1 MNESKYIKQTLNMYN
16 ALLDLK
22 EQIDSSNLKEHGVK
36 KFMNGRVKSME
47 HNWGKHVEAKC
58 ILGSAIDLKFKNV
71 LKELKSKLNSNDISK
86 VTFELEK
93 KDIIMLANSMGRVEL
108 NAEKIENI
116 LATDL
121 SRTVQK
127 LDCLRIEIETDVKSV
142 KKDIER
148 IIEDYPETHIV
159 KKLAD
164 NFKYECERIQI
175 KFNRM
180 LDGIDI
186 FLEIKN
192 NNL

>member
-1 MNESKYIKQTLNMYN
+1 MISENEYSKKTLNMYYE
-16 ALLDLK
+16 LLALK
-22 EQIDSSNLKEHGVK
+22 EQTNSSDVIEP
-36 KFMNGRVKSME
+36 RVKNWMIGRTKLLE
-47 HNWGKHVEAKC
+47 HNWTRHTNAKKLLNSNIDRKYKA
-58 ILGSAIDLKFKNV
+58 ILD
-71 LKELKSKLNSNDISK
+71 ELKSKLHNKI
-86 VTFELEK
+86 TFEIEK